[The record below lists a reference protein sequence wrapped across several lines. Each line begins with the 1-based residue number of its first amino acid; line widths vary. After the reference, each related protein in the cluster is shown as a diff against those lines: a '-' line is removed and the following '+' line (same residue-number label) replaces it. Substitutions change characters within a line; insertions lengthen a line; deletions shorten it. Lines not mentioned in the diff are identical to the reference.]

1 MKRWIVFLSQTYYY
15 NMEVIVID
23 DASVDGSREGYWHN
37 DDRIDQFS
45 GKNRHVCYAGNEG
58 FKLACGKYVAVI
70 GHDDVSGKQTKWKKQ
85 ITFLE
90 EHPI

>member
-1 MKRWIVFLSQTYYY
+1 MSVVIPVYNGENIINETLDSVLSQTYYY

-45 GKNRHVCYAGNEG
+45 GKKSPC
-58 FKLACGKYVAVI
+58 LLC
-70 GHDDVSGKQTKWKKQ
+70 WK
-85 ITFLE
+85 
-90 EHPI
+90 